1 MDKYFEISNITS
13 FFTDVPSY
21 QGIPKKTSSNNKKSS
36 IWMQYF
42 LPNSEYG
49 QVTFDFRIEGK
60 TEKATFDYKY
70 NSSNQDMCYIEI
82 RYSNPKLQT
91 LIENNPKMMENIDS
105 QIRNMIEKRRLSG
118 CKTSK

>member
-1 MDKYFEISNITS
+1 
-13 FFTDVPSY
+13 
-21 QGIPKKTSSNNKKSS
+21 
-36 IWMQYF
+36 MQYF

-70 NSSNQDMCYIEI
+70 NSSNHDLDYIEI

-118 CKTSK
+118 CKTPK

>member
-1 MDKYFEISNITS
+1 
-13 FFTDVPSY
+13 
-21 QGIPKKTSSNNKKSS
+21 
-36 IWMQYF
+36 MQYF

-70 NSSNQDMCYIEI
+70 NSSNQDMDYIEI

-91 LIENNPKMMENIDS
+91 LIENNPKMMDNIDL
-105 QIRNMIEKRRLSG
+105 QIRNMMEKRRLSG
-118 CKTSK
+118 CKTPK

>member
-1 MDKYFEISNITS
+1 
-13 FFTDVPSY
+13 
-21 QGIPKKTSSNNKKSS
+21 
-36 IWMQYF
+36 MQYF

-60 TEKATFDYKY
+60 TEKATFGYKY
-70 NSSNQDMCYIEI
+70 NSRNHDMDYIEI

-118 CKTSK
+118 FKTTK

>member
-1 MDKYFEISNITS
+1 
-13 FFTDVPSY
+13 
-21 QGIPKKTSSNNKKSS
+21 
-36 IWMQYF
+36 MQYF

-60 TEKATFDYKY
+60 TEKATFGYKY
-70 NSSNQDMCYIEI
+70 NSRNHDMDYIEI

-105 QIRNMIEKRRLSG
+105 QIRNMIEKKRLSG
-118 CKTSK
+118 CKTPK

>member
-1 MDKYFEISNITS
+1 LDAIL
-13 FFTDVPSY
+13 
-21 QGIPKKTSSNNKKSS
+21 
-36 IWMQYF
+36 

-60 TEKATFDYKY
+60 AEKATFGYKY
-70 NSSNQDMCYIEI
+70 NSGNHDMDYIEI

-105 QIRNMIEKRRLSG
+105 QIRNMIEKKRLSG
-118 CKTSK
+118 FKTPK